1 MPRWEERRSKEGK
14 NTFHLGVTD
23 TNTNG
28 LNGIFFMFTLK
39 NSVTMSLAKVNLV
52 SLPCLELKHIVSC
65 TGRFLPKKITSENQF

>member
-39 NSVTMSLAKVNLV
+39 NSVTILAFGY
-52 SLPCLELKHIVSC
+52 HIKLCKFVLQKIYFE
-65 TGRFLPKKITSENQF
+65 TGR